1 MSNTVTTQTFDTKLI
16 EKMILAGLHEKAAE
30 EIFKI
35 LTTESNK
42 ELIYKSLSL
51 LSLVCDKNPSIS
63 LKTIKNIEKF
73 ITDSDSWIRLVS
85 IEILYQIS
93 IFRPNL
99 LLDLLD
105 KIRTRLYDHDA
116 SVRRITVKLMG
127 NLILSL
133 HIDTEELKDL
143 IEEFNEKLM
152 ENDWKVKFHV
162 IKTIKKILN
171 QDYTKIRDLEPL
183 LSMVIVNLRDEDDD
197 VARAAGDL
205 LKILGT
211 YFLSKD
217 KILYVLLNLLYNE
230 KPRVKELI
238 IWLFGE
244 IGKEKSSEI
253 IPIIPKLIKL
263 LNEDDYRIQLK
274 VIEALVNIAQNNFDQ
289 IWSNIINS
297 LDTRDYDLHNNL
309 INALYHLGQ
318 THIDEIFPYI
328 FEELENPSENVREAI
343 ALVFK
348 RLFEEYK
355 IEIDNEI
362 IKILYGLESKYWR
375 ERKKTIS
382 LLSNICFI
390 LKNQKM
396 AVWITL
402 ELNKTLSKERDYEVK
417 QELILNLGK
426 IKNTFKDI
434 DKNIERIDNELSS
447 FHEKIIEFQKKP
459 AQFRNVL
466 NSYIEDF
473 KFNETEIQLNKRYDE
488 ILKEIKKFN
497 NLINKFEYKRLAFD
511 LLEDWEETKVQIIDE
526 LSIIKGFISEI
537 CEEQK
542 ENFKSSLENKIKI
555 LDDRIDI
562 LSAQF
567 DFIKSSNMNFTLDE
581 AFSDS
586 IKENNEDSDEKFAY
600 ITQIRKNMF
609 KLDMDIREIL
619 IHNLEFD
626 EIFRELIR
634 KWIATKIEIQKYL
647 NDFDRQIKVA
657 KAAIVNGYFEVER
670 APKISGKL
678 NEVNDDIAIQI
689 LQGHILS
696 LITHGIEVIRKF
708 NDNFEEFNSKL
719 TFLINKKEFSNV
731 KKLIDMKST
740 QIQTFIGETENQL
753 EAIIG
758 KEKLDNNV
766 FNRFVRPYLD
776 KWNDSKE
783 LLVNKLQ
790 YFNKKFADKLYLT
803 QIKYYL
809 KIMNPI
815 KLDLLCSY
823 MGLDDENLKEIIFKC
838 IKHNKLKAKI
848 VNDTLFSRVV
858 EEYIQD
864 QQDLLFFKNIKTI
877 GNRIYLNFKLNNPSN
892 YNYKDLQ
899 ISLKFPTYLRFLRK
913 ESKSPVKF
921 FINEL
926 KTGNVYKFSYVLKIQ
941 KEEKKNLLD
950 PSADEINLK
959 VYYKDPFD
967 IQKKMTKKINLL
979 IP

>member
-1 MSNTVTTQTFDTKLI
+1 MSYTVTTQTFDTKLI

-63 LKTIKNIEKF
+63 LKTIKNIENF

-133 HIDTEELKDL
+133 HIDTEELRDL

-171 QDYTKIRDLEPL
+171 QDFTKIRDLEPL

-217 KILYVLLNLLYNE
+217 KIFYVLLNLLYNE

-297 LDTRDYDLHNNL
+297 LDTRDYDLRNNL
-309 INALYHLGQ
+309 VNALYHLGQ

-343 ALVFK
+343 ALVLK

-355 IEIDNEI
+355 IEIENEI
-362 IKILYGLESKYWR
+362 IKILYELESKYWR

-390 LKNQKM
+390 LKNQKL
-396 AVWITL
+396 AVWITI
-402 ELNKTLSKERDYEVK
+402 ELNKVLSKERDYEVK

-426 IKNTFKDI
+426 IKNSFKDI
-434 DKNIERIDNELSS
+434 DKNIERIENELSS
-447 FHEKIIEFQKKP
+447 FHEKIFDFQKMP

-473 KFNETEIQLNKRYDE
+473 KFNETEIQLNIRYDE

-497 NLINKFEYKRLAFD
+497 NSINRFEYKRLAFD
-511 LLEDWEETKVQIIDE
+511 LLEEWEETKVQIIDE

-542 ENFKSSLENKIKI
+542 VNFKSSLENKIKI

-567 DFIKSSNMNFTLDE
+567 DFVKSNEMNLTTDEDISNL
-581 AFSDS
+581 
-586 IKENNEDSDEKFAY
+586 IKENIEDTDEKFAY

-609 KLDMDIREIL
+609 KLDMDIRELL

-626 EIFRELIR
+626 DIFRELIR

-647 NDFDRQIKVA
+647 NDFDRQIKIA
-657 KAAIVNGYFEVER
+657 KATIVNGYFEVER
-670 APKISGKL
+670 TPIISGKI
-678 NEVNDDIAIQI
+678 NEVNNEIKVQI
-689 LQGHILS
+689 LQGHIVS
-696 LITHGIEVIRKF
+696 LISHGIEVIRKF
-708 NDNFEEFNSKL
+708 NDNFEEFHSKL

-731 KKLIDMKST
+731 KKLLDMKST

-758 KEKLDNNV
+758 KERLDNNV

-783 LLVNKLQ
+783 LLVNKLK
-790 YFNKKFADKLYLT
+790 YFNKKFEEKLYLT

-823 MGLDDENLKEIIFKC
+823 MALEDENLKEIILKF

-848 VNDTLFSRVV
+848 VNDTLFSRIV

-864 QQDLLFFKNIKTI
+864 QQELLFFKNIKTI
-877 GNRIYLNFKLNNPSN
+877 GNKIYLNFKLNNPSN

-899 ISLKFPTYLRFLRK
+899 ISLKFPNYLRFLRK
-913 ESKSPVKF
+913 ESFPKYLHIS
-921 FINEL
+921 EL
-926 KTGNVYKFSYVLKIQ
+926 KTGNIFKFNYVLKIDRSIR
-941 KEEKKNLLD
+941 KNLLD

-967 IQKKMTKKINLL
+967 IQRKMTKKINLL
-979 IP
+979 LP